1 MNVGRRYSMR
11 IIEGSESA
19 NTLHVALVV
28 SRYND
33 FITNRLQTGAEAAL
47 LRQQGVDLLQGYHLG
62 KPTIDRPWKVK
73 RVAKLR
79 LGKSDEYRIYS
90 SAAY

>member
-1 MNVGRRYSMR
+1 VLRHLLGLAS
-11 IIEGSESA
+11 GLGL
-19 NTLHVALVV
+19 TTVAEWVE
-28 SRYND
+28 
-33 FITNRLQTGAEAAL
+33 TGAEAAL

-79 LGKSDEYRIYS
+79 LGTSDEYRIYS
-90 SAAY
+90 SAAC